1 MRSRGHP
8 VAWPHRGTAH
18 RQGHAGDPRPPAAGR
33 TVREISGQVHLAPST
48 VKSRLH
54 SLYKALGVNAPTAAV
69 AEAIRRRL
77 ID

>member
-1 MRSRGHP
+1 
-8 VAWPHRGTAH
+8 VIELT
-18 RQGHAGDPRPPAAGR
+18 AAGLSPA
-33 TVREISGQVHLAPST
+33 EIAARLHLSPST

-54 SLYKALGVNAPTAAV
+54 CLYKALGVNAPTAAV

>member
-1 MRSRGHP
+1 
-8 VAWPHRGTAH
+8 
-18 RQGHAGDPRPPAAGR
+18 
-33 TVREISGQVHLAPST
+33 VREISGQVHLAPST

-54 SLYKALGVNAPTAAV
+54 ALYKALGVSAPTAAV

>member
-1 MRSRGHP
+1 MEG
-8 VAWPHRGTAH
+8 
-18 RQGHAGDPRPPAAGR
+18 PRIDEATREILVLTAAGR

-54 SLYKALGVNAPTAAV
+54 ALYKALGVSAPTAAV